1 MVNGLL
7 SITQIYINITYYYV
21 SFINIFYLFYKTLNM
36 YGLTNEQKIDFIIKK
51 SKQLGITSYDYG
63 QNTSLS
69 DLGARNILNRISK
82 NPRSKNLDIMIKYLE
97 DKMIESG
104 SIDRL
109 LNEINEE
116 PEVYNPVMASNVK
129 QIIEKLLSRDIC
141 KDEAVRF
148 ILKLINQP

>member
-7 SITQIYINITYYYV
+7 SITQIYINITYYFV